1 MALKGSTNEEKI
13 WNYLVG
19 KGLSAAGAA
28 GLMGNLYAES
38 GLRPENLENQYEKKL
53 GYSDEAYTKAVDNG
67 SYRNFVRDSAGYGLA
82 QWTYWSR
89 KQNMLDYHKAAGKSI
104 GDLETQLGFLIKELS
119 EGYKSLF
126 NLLKTTTSVKA
137 ASDAVLTQFERPA
150 DMSDAAK
157 TRRAGY
163 GQPYYDKYAGKKYGG
178 EQKEEETKVGYL
190 RQKVVDLAL
199 SWVGKRESDGSY
211 KTIID
216 IYNTLPAAQLPRRT
230 PMQYGWA
237 WCAATWSALAV
248 KLGYTAIM
256 PIEISCYYLI
266 ENAKKM
272 GCWVEADN
280 YVPSPG
286 DAILY
291 DWQDG
296 AGYASYDNTASPD
309 HVGTVVSVNK
319 SAGTFVVV
327 EGNMSNAVGKRT
339 MAVNGRYIRGF
350 IAPKYDDNTV
360 TQPKEESGT
369 SGGGTTL
376 NRTPKWTGVVTADS
390 LNVRMWAGTENAQCS
405 FSPLKQG
412 TEIGVC
418 DTVKASDGANWHY
431 IKSGDKYGFVHSA
444 HVQKKGSTGASTQP
458 QQALKVGDIV
468 QFNGNKH
475 YTSANATSGKSCKG
489 GKAKITQIYQLGKSK
504 HPYHLIAESGGGS
517 NVYGWVDAGDIG
529 QTVGSAATAPATR
542 TYTVKKGDSLWAI
555 AAKQLGNGSRY
566 KEIKDLNGL
575 KGDTIYAGQVLKIP
589 AE

>member
-13 WNYLVG
+13 WNYLIG

-38 GLRPENLENQYEKKL
+38 GLRPNNLQNSYEKKL
-53 GYSDEAYTKAVDNG
+53 GYSDEAYTAAVDNG
-67 SYRNFVRDSAGYGLA
+67 SYGNFVRDSAGYGLA

-89 KQNMLDYHKAAGKSI
+89 KQNMLNYHKAAGKSI
-104 GDLETQLGFLIKELS
+104 GDLETQLGFLFKELS
-119 EGYKSLF
+119 EGYGSLL
-126 NLLKTTTSVKA
+126 NLLKSATSVKT

-157 TRRAGY
+157 ARRAGY
-163 GQPYYDKYAGKKYGG
+163 GQPYYDKYAGKTSGG
-178 EQKEEETKVGYL
+178 AQKEEETKMGYS

-199 SWVGKRESDGSY
+199 SWVGKRESDGSH
-211 KTIID
+211 KSIID
-216 IYNTLPAAQLPRRT
+216 IYNTLPADKLPRRT
-230 PMQYGWA
+230 RMQYDWA
-237 WCAATWSALAV
+237 WCACTWSALAV
-248 KLGYTAIM
+248 KLGYLAIM

-291 DWQDG
+291 DWADG
-296 AGYASYDNTASPD
+296 SNYASYDNTASPD

-360 TQPKEESGT
+360 TEPKDSGGT

-376 NRTPKWTGVVTADS
+376 NRTAKWTGVVTADS

-405 FSPLKQG
+405 FSPLKEG

-418 DTVKASDGANWHY
+418 DTVKDSAGDNWYY
-431 IKSGDKYGFVHSA
+431 IKYGDKYGFVHSGWVKEKTA
-444 HVQKKGSTGASTQP
+444 AGGGTAQA
-458 QQALKVGDIV
+458 ALKVGDIV
-468 QFNGNKH
+468 QFSGSKH
-475 YTSANATSGKSCKG
+475 YTSANAVSGKTCKP

-504 HPYHLIAESGGGS
+504 HPYHLIAEKGGGS
-517 NVYGWVDAGDIG
+517 NVYGWVDAADIG
-529 QTVGSAATAPATR
+529 QTVGSAAPAAATR
-542 TYTVKKGDSLWAI
+542 EYTVKKGDSLWAI
-555 AAKQLGNGSRY
+555 AAKQLGSGSRY

-575 KGDTIYAGQVLKIP
+575 KSDTIYAGQVLKLP
-589 AE
+589 D

>member
-19 KGLSAAGAA
+19 KGLSAAGTA

-38 GLRPENLENQYEKKL
+38 GLRPNNLQNSYEKSL
-53 GYSDEAYTKAVDNG
+53 GYSDEAYTAAVDSG
-67 SYRNFVRDSAGYGLA
+67 SYGNFVRDSAGYGLA

-89 KQNMLDYHKAAGKSI
+89 KQNMLNYHKAAGKSI
-104 GDLETQLGFLIKELS
+104 GDLETQLGFLFKELS
-119 EGYKSLF
+119 EGYGSLLS
-126 NLLKTTTSVKA
+126 LLKSTTSVKA

-163 GQPYYDKYAGKKYGG
+163 GQPYYDKYAGKTPGG
-178 EQKEEETKVGYL
+178 EQKKEEETKMGYS

-199 SWVGKRESDGSY
+199 SWVGKRESDGSH
-211 KTIID
+211 KSIID
-216 IYNTLPAAQLPRRT
+216 IYNTLPVDKLPRRT
-230 PMQYGWA
+230 RMQYDWA
-237 WCAATWSALAV
+237 WCACTWSALAV
-248 KLGYTAIM
+248 KLGYLAIM

-291 DWQDG
+291 DWSDG
-296 AGYASYDNTASPD
+296 SNYDSYDNTAAPD

-350 IAPKYDDNTV
+350 IAPRYDDNTV
-360 TQPKEESGT
+360 TEPKDSGGT

-376 NRTPKWTGVVTADS
+376 NRTAKWTGVVTADS
-390 LNVRMWAGTENAQCS
+390 LNARMWAGTENAQCS

-412 TEIGVC
+412 KEIGVC
-418 DTVKASDGANWHY
+418 DTVKASDGAAWYY

-444 HVQKKGSTGASTQP
+444 YVKKKDETGSTGGTQA
-458 QQALKVGDIV
+458 ALKVGDIV
-468 QFNGNKH
+468 QFNGSKH
-475 YTSANATSGKSCKG
+475 YTSANAVSGKACKG

-504 HPYHLIAESGGGS
+504 HPYHLIAEKGGGS
-517 NVYGWVDAGDIG
+517 TVYGWVDAADIG
-529 QTVGSAATAPATR
+529 QTVGSSTPVATR

-575 KGDTIYAGQVLKIP
+575 KSDTIYAGQVLKLP
-589 AE
+589 E